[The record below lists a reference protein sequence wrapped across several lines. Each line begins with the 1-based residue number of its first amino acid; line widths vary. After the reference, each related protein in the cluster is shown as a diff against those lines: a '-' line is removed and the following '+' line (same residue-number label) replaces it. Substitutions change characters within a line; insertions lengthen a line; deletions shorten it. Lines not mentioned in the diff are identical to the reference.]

1 MAGGKES
8 PRQKM
13 INMMYLVL
21 TAMLALQ
28 VSNALLQKFQLLN
41 NSLEKANVS
50 ANDNNN
56 KTVEAIRKEIAKPG
70 GEKYG
75 DVLRKAGEVRKLTND
90 INVYIE
96 SLKEE
101 IIKAGGGRDPETG
114 VAKNLSEEEKVAHL
128 MIGAG
133 NTKDGKAY
141 ELKKKLDE
149 FTAALSKYSAE
160 GTKLASLAVDAKD
173 DPIAKRNAAIVG
185 KDYAQLNFEQTPVPA
200 GLATLS
206 QSQSEVRRLEGEVL
220 DYLASQVGLKEIK
233 FDEIFAVV
241 IPDSRSVVAGQKYHA
256 EVAIG
261 AYSKSI
267 TPRISI
273 NGSALP
279 VKDGKGTYEVTASG
293 GDFDK
298 NGQLKRSYRATVSYP
313 APDGTMK
320 SVEKEETYTV
330 LKPSVQIETASMP
343 ALYFKCAN
351 RLVTYSPGLGGL
363 YSPSFSGTGAEF
375 IPGGSGKV
383 TIVPNSAKASM
394 NVVNAGITL
403 QTFNFPVRR
412 VPKPTIKMFGNGSPI
427 DERRGASANGLRT
440 LRAGAIADESFKATN
455 PEDAQFRVAE
465 FEVNLA
471 RGTRKI
477 DGRTF
482 TGDAN
487 ISGFAQQA
495 QAGDRYVVII
505 KRVERKNF
513 KGEVESVDI
522 GELAFTIP
530 LN

>member
-41 NSLEKANVS
+41 NSLERANG
-50 ANDNNN
+50 AANNN
-56 KTVEAIRKEIAKPG
+56 NEKSVGAIKKEIEKPG
-70 GEKYG
+70 GAQYAQ
-75 DVLRKAGEVRKLTND
+75 VLKNAVEVRKITTEMDN
-90 INVYIE
+90 YIGG
-96 SLKEE
+96 LKQE
-101 IIKAGGGRDPETG
+101 IINAGGGPDAETG
-114 VAKNLSEEEKVAHL
+114 GVKNPSEEEKVAVL
-128 MIGAG
+128 MVGSAK
-133 NTKDGKAY
+133 NGKGY
-141 ELKKKLDE
+141 ELKKKLND
-149 FTAALSKYSAE
+149 FALQLQKFAAPN
-160 GTKLASLAVDAKD
+160 TKFPELAVDASKD
-173 DPIAKRNAAIVG
+173 PALARTDDITKN
-185 KDYAQLNFEQTPVPA
+185 KDFSELYFAQTPVPA
-200 GLATLS
+200 ALAVLS
-206 QSQSEVRRLEGEVL
+206 QKQSEVRRLEGDVL

-279 VKDGKGTYEVTASG
+279 VKDGKGTYEITASG

-298 NGQLKRSYRATVSYP
+298 NGQLKRSYKAIVAYP
-313 APDGTMK
+313 APDGSMK

-351 RLVTYSPGLGGL
+351 RLSTYSPGLGAL

-394 NVVNAGITL
+394 NVVNSGITL
-403 QTFNFPVRR
+403 QTFNFPVRL
-412 VPKPTIKMFGNGSPI
+412 VPAPTVKLLVNGGVY
-427 DERRGASANGLRT
+427 DERKSMTAATLRT
-440 LRAGAIADESFKATN
+440 IEARAIADESFKSTN
-455 PEDAQFRVAE
+455 PEDAAFRVGE
-465 FEVNLA
+465 MEVNLI
-471 RGTRKI
+471 RGTRFINKVS
-477 DGRTF
+477 G
-482 TGDAN
+482 GGVAN
-487 ISGFAQQA
+487 ISNLAQQA
-495 QAGDRYVVII
+495 QAGDRYVIII

-513 KGEVESVDI
+513 KGEVLPLEMESTKV
-522 GELAFTIP
+522 IP

>member
-41 NSLEKANVS
+41 NSLEKANLS

-70 GEKYG
+70 GEKYN
-75 DVLRKAGEVRKLTND
+75 DVLRKAGDVRKLTND
-90 INVYIE
+90 VNVYIE
-96 SLKEE
+96 GLKEE

-114 VAKNLSEEEKVAHL
+114 VAKNLSEEEKVASL

-133 NTKDGKAY
+133 NAKTGKAY
-141 ELKKKLDE
+141 ELRKKLDD
-149 FTAALSKYSAE
+149 FTTALSKFGAE
-160 GTKLASLAVDAKD
+160 GTKIPSLAVDAKD

-185 KDYAQLNFEQTPVPA
+185 KDFAQLNFEQTPVPA

-206 QSQSEVRRLEGEVL
+206 QSQSEVRRLEGEIL

-298 NGQLKRSYRATVSYP
+298 NGQLKRSYRAVVAYP

-351 RLVTYSPGLGGL
+351 RLVTYSPGLGSL
-363 YSPSFSGTGAEF
+363 YSPSFSGTGGEF

-383 TIVPNSAKASM
+383 TIVPNSAKAAM
-394 NVVNAGITL
+394 NVVNDGITL

-412 VPKPTIKMFGNGSPI
+412 VPKPTIKMRGI
-427 DERRGASANGLRT
+427 DERKGASATGLRSLT
-440 LRAGAIADESFKATN
+440 IEAIADESFKSTN
-455 PEDAQFRVAE
+455 PEDANFRVAE
-465 FEVNLA
+465 FEINLA
-471 RGTRKI
+471 RGLRRI
-477 DGRTF
+477 GNGTF
-482 TGDAN
+482 NGTAN
-487 ISGFAQQA
+487 LTSLAQQA
-495 QAGDRYVVII
+495 QAGDRYVIVV

-513 KGEVESVDI
+513 KGEVETVDV
-522 GELAFTIP
+522 GEVLFNIP